1 MNGNPQ
7 YIVQHTPT
15 GGYQVVHVGRVES
28 VDGVEYTSFEEA
40 KALRDLLNQAHES
53 ALVTAGGAR

>member
-1 MNGNPQ
+1 MTGNPQ
-7 YIVQHTPT
+7 YIVQQTT
-15 GGYQVVHVGRVES
+15 SGAYQVVRVDRVES
-28 VDGVEYTSFEEA
+28 VDGVEYASFDEA